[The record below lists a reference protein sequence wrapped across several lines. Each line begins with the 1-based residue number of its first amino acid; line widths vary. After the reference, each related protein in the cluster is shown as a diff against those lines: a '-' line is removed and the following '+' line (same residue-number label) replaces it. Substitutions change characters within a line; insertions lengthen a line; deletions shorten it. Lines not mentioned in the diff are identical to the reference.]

1 MRYLKK
7 YKLFEASWYDI
18 KDHIDVLSDM
28 SMYLWDKEFNVQV
41 ADEIISREHQ
51 CIVVNIVK
59 KGSNK
64 FTYTEIK
71 QELLEM
77 VGYMD
82 REGWEILNME
92 FTHIA
97 AGPLYC
103 KLDGDKLVSAV
114 SEEEIDY
121 QFHQLI
127 VKFVEKDITQFEE
140 DKAFI
145 SDTLLELQDRGFKIR
160 IGHDGIARSFSITEP
175 MPIFIIDSFK
185 FRVGGRVYFKFSD
198 VKDELLQIKSYL
210 GDRWFKCGVLFEGD
224 PNRIEIH
231 IDEKDYDN
239 LDDWFQTSTTAIV
252 NLAVFFNI

>member
-1 MRYLKK
+1 MRYLRT

-28 SMYLWDKEFNVQV
+28 SMDLWDKEFNVQV

-92 FTHIA
+92 FTHIS

-103 KLDGDKLVSAV
+103 KLDGDKLVNMSG
-114 SEEEIDY
+114 EEIDY
-121 QFHQLI
+121 QFDQLL
-127 VKFVEKDITQFEE
+127 VKFVEKDIKTNESTEEDIHTKMKKLKTYQIFNESQINITQFEE

-185 FRVGGRVYFKFSD
+185 FRVGGRAV
-198 VKDELLQIKSYL
+198 SYTHL
-210 GDRWFKCGVLFEGD
+210 TLPTK
-224 PNRIEIH
+224 RI
-231 IDEKDYDN
+231 
-239 LDDWFQTSTTAIV
+239 V
-252 NLAVFFNI
+252 

>member
-1 MRYLKK
+1 
-7 YKLFEASWYDI
+7 
-18 KDHIDVLSDM
+18 
-28 SMYLWDKEFNVQV
+28 
-41 ADEIISREHQ
+41 
-51 CIVVNIVK
+51 
-59 KGSNK
+59 
-64 FTYTEIK
+64 
-71 QELLEM
+71 
-77 VGYMD
+77 MD

-103 KLDGDKLVSAV
+103 KLDGDKLVTISG
-114 SEEEIDY
+114 EEIDY
-121 QFHQLI
+121 QFDQLL

-224 PNRIEIH
+224 PNRIEVY